1 MGKTRLKLPMQL
13 LLRWACACL
22 LLVSTASAAQWRDCA
37 VPAEGEELTQQLSV
51 KLDNNA
57 VLNVETAFKAW
68 QSGQFK
74 KVHNARQGHSF
85 GFVKGAVWLFVELP
99 APLQTCVSLLTIPQ
113 SRLDRIDLFP
123 FVNNQMQ
130 APLLMGDAL
139 AFNQRSVPHRYL
151 NVRLLRNAGQ
161 KTQLLMRV
169 QSTSSI
175 QTPVWLHSEA
185 SLLWASHNEQIGEGV
200 YFGILLALLLYN
212 FAVMISIREASY
224 VYYVVYALAFALLML
239 SFSGYGFEF
248 FWPDSPQWQNLSLP
262 ISLALLL
269 ASSVSFARTF
279 LNLKEKVPL
288 LGKLALLALPMAI
301 IFGVLACMPHML
313 MPATVALNLSLI
325 VFSIII
331 TLGGILSA
339 ARGYRPAIYFMLAWS
354 LLMLGG
360 VALPLSSF
368 GLLPRSLM
376 TEYGLQLGSA
386 AEMLLL
392 SFSLAHR
399 ITLLRNEN
407 TRIELDARINLE
419 QRVDQRTEELAE
431 IARQLREANQRLSD
445 MSWRDGLTG
454 IFNRRYLD
462 DMLPKHMAACFEQQ
476 LPIAVLMLD
485 IDHFKQV
492 NDQYGH
498 DIGDDCLK
506 LLVARAALFVR
517 EEQDFTA
524 RYGGEEFI
532 IVLFGADTDKASAV
546 AERLQQNLAEAP
558 LEVTPEN
565 FILTLSIGVASARQG
580 SAEAL
585 IKAADMAL
593 YQAKRTGRNKICVV

>member
-1 MGKTRLKLPMQL
+1 
-13 LLRWACACL
+13 
-22 LLVSTASAAQWRDCA
+22 
-37 VPAEGEELTQQLSV
+37 
-51 KLDNNA
+51 
-57 VLNVETAFKAW
+57 
-68 QSGQFK
+68 
-74 KVHNARQGHSF
+74 
-85 GFVKGAVWLFVELP
+85 
-99 APLQTCVSLLTIPQ
+99 
-113 SRLDRIDLFP
+113 
-123 FVNNQMQ
+123 
-130 APLLMGDAL
+130 
-139 AFNQRSVPHRYL
+139 
-151 NVRLLRNAGQ
+151 
-161 KTQLLMRV
+161 
-169 QSTSSI
+169 
-175 QTPVWLHSEA
+175 
-185 SLLWASHNEQIGEGV
+185 
-200 YFGILLALLLYN
+200 
-212 FAVMISIREASY
+212 
-224 VYYVVYALAFALLML
+224 
-239 SFSGYGFEF
+239 
-248 FWPDSPQWQNLSLP
+248 
-262 ISLALLL
+262 
-269 ASSVSFARTF
+269 
-279 LNLKEKVPL
+279 
-288 LGKLALLALPMAI
+288 MAI
-301 IFGVLACMPHML
+301 IFGVLACVPNML
-313 MPATVALNLSLI
+313 MPATIALNVSLI

-339 ARGYRPAIYFMLAWS
+339 VRGYRPAIYFMLAWS

-532 IVLFGADTDKASAV
+532 IVLFGADTDKASTV
-546 AERLQQNLAEAP
+546 AERLQQNLAETP
-558 LEVTPEN
+558 LEITPEN
-565 FILTLSIGVASARQG
+565 FVLTLSIGVASARQG

-585 IKAADMAL
+585 IKSADMAL

>member
-1 MGKTRLKLPMQL
+1 
-13 LLRWACACL
+13 
-22 LLVSTASAAQWRDCA
+22 
-37 VPAEGEELTQQLSV
+37 
-51 KLDNNA
+51 
-57 VLNVETAFKAW
+57 
-68 QSGQFK
+68 
-74 KVHNARQGHSF
+74 
-85 GFVKGAVWLFVELP
+85 
-99 APLQTCVSLLTIPQ
+99 
-113 SRLDRIDLFP
+113 
-123 FVNNQMQ
+123 
-130 APLLMGDAL
+130 
-139 AFNQRSVPHRYL
+139 
-151 NVRLLRNAGQ
+151 
-161 KTQLLMRV
+161 
-169 QSTSSI
+169 
-175 QTPVWLHSEA
+175 
-185 SLLWASHNEQIGEGV
+185 
-200 YFGILLALLLYN
+200 
-212 FAVMISIREASY
+212 
-224 VYYVVYALAFALLML
+224 
-239 SFSGYGFEF
+239 
-248 FWPDSPQWQNLSLP
+248 
-262 ISLALLL
+262 
-269 ASSVSFARTF
+269 
-279 LNLKEKVPL
+279 
-288 LGKLALLALPMAI
+288 
-301 IFGVLACMPHML
+301 
-313 MPATVALNLSLI
+313 
-325 VFSIII
+325 
-331 TLGGILSA
+331 
-339 ARGYRPAIYFMLAWS
+339 
-354 LLMLGG
+354 MLGG

-431 IARQLREANQRLSD
+431 IAQQLREANQRLSD

-506 LLVARAALFVR
+506 LLVGRAALFVR

-532 IVLFGADTDKASAV
+532 IVLFGADTDKASTV
-546 AERLQQNLAEAP
+546 AERLQQNLAETP
-558 LEVTPEN
+558 LEITPEN
-565 FILTLSIGVASARQG
+565 FVLTLSIGVASARQG